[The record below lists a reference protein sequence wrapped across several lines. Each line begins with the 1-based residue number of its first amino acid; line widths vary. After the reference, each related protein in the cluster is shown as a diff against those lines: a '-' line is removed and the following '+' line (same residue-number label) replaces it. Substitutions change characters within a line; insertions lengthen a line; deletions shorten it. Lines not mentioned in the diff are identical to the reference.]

1 MSRKIFYVCGGV
13 VEGVLVSQTIEASS
27 PEEASIIF
35 QREKQILPQNVQ
47 GPFYQKKEKIRIVP
61 TEEVTFTSQSI
72 KAIFGDWYVTALLT
86 KSPENCA
93 YLLFD
98 RRVDGK
104 KLPKPK
110 GTYIVKLDNLRNYNE
125 ESDSR

>member
-1 MSRKIFYVCGGV
+1 MSRKIFYVCSGV
-13 VEGVLVSQTIEASS
+13 VEGALVSQTIEASS

-35 QREKQILPQNVQ
+35 QKEKMIVPQSVQ
-47 GPFYQKKEKIRIVP
+47 GPFYQKKEKIRITP

-72 KAIFGDWYVTALLT
+72 KSIFGDWYVTALLT
-86 KSPENCA
+86 KNPENCA

-104 KLPKPK
+104 RLPKPK
-110 GTYIVKLDNLRNYNE
+110 GTYIVKLENLRNYNE
-125 ESDSR
+125 EDNSR